1 MVAPRELART
11 SWVEGNENAFT
22 RVNDDPSGYVGLLSL
37 CGLIAVVALVA
48 LAVGVRVQSR
58 QQLARLRRSSQ
69 PSPSP
74 SACT

>member
-1 MVAPRELART
+1 MLRVIALGNGVSLLLAMVAPRELART

-48 LAVGVRVQSR
+48 LAV
-58 QQLARLRRSSQ
+58 
-69 PSPSP
+69 
-74 SACT
+74 